1 MKYEYMADFDT
12 ENVEDEQT
20 MAERFYFSDNVN
32 KYSYNQAV
40 FTMGKQPVS
49 RSKLFLRLV
58 LKRRCRFA
66 QTVRFD

>member
-40 FTMGKQPVS
+40 FTTGS
-49 RSKLFLRLV
+49 
-58 LKRRCRFA
+58 
-66 QTVRFD
+66 

>member
-40 FTMGKQPVS
+40 FAMGKHL
-49 RSKLFLRLV
+49 RSIATHRLNV
-58 LKRRCRFA
+58 VGRF
-66 QTVRFD
+66 

>member
-40 FTMGKQPVS
+40 FAMGKHLRFIATQRV
-49 RSKLFLRLV
+49 FL
-58 LKRRCRFA
+58 
-66 QTVRFD
+66 